1 MINSKIILKSKII
14 LSGDDNFNCMILK
27 VMILLSDMINK
38 PIHNIEISKFKR
50 NPYPDLKEMRDVN
63 PICFVPQLNATMI
76 CDRDSIYE
84 CEKNT
89 DVFSSVQPKG
99 LMTVLMGQNMMR
111 KDGEDHLRERKTIFK
126 TISPKT
132 SRDHWKDKFENIAD
146 NIVNKIKVLK
156 FGDLLTLYATE
167 LSAECLK
174 LVTGLT
180 NMTSS
185 EMDRVSQGMIDGC
198 ANYIGD
204 EEIEEHCNNCTE
216 SIDAHINEMIGKIQT
231 NSDFSL
237 LSTMLA
243 GNLSPS
249 QISAN
254 IKLAISGGQNEP
266 RDAIA
271 GCIWAALNFGLK
283 EHLIEKNDWDQLF
296 NEYCRWMSPIGMS
309 PREIAK
315 DFLYKN
321 VAFKKGDRVFLMFSS
336 ANRDEKVF
344 SNPENFDLERDCS
357 KSIHF
362 GAGPHFCA
370 GASIASTMISL
381 VALPK
386 LFSSLPQL
394 KLVKTEK
401 YEFEG
406 WAFRG
411 ITSLE
416 CEW

>member
-1 MINSKIILKSKII
+1 ME
-14 LSGDDNFNCMILK
+14 
-27 VMILLSDMINK
+27 NK
-38 PIHNIEISKFKR
+38 PIHNIDISNFKR
-50 NPYPDLKEMRDVN
+50 NPYPDLKEMRALN
-63 PICFVPQLNATMI
+63 PICFVPQVKATMI

-84 CEKNT
+84 CEKNI

-111 KDGEDHLRERKTIFK
+111 KDGEDHLKERKTIFK
-126 TISPKT
+126 SISPKT
-132 SRDHWKDKFENIAD
+132 SRDHWREKFEAIAD
-146 NIVNKIKVLK
+146 NVINNMKVLK
-156 FGDLLTLYATE
+156 FGDLLTLYARE

-180 NMTSS
+180 NMTSI

-198 ANYIGD
+198 SNYTGNK
-204 EEIEEHCNNCTE
+204 EIEENCNNCTNC
-216 SIDAHINEMIGKIQT
+216 IDTYINEMTSKKQT

-237 LSTMLA
+237 LSSMLE
-243 GNLSPS
+243 GNLSAE

-271 GCIWAALNFGLK
+271 GCIWAVLNFGLK
-283 EHLIEKNDWDQLF
+283 ERLLEKDNWEQLF

-315 DFLYKN
+315 DFVYKN
-321 VAFKKGDRVFLMFSS
+321 VTFKKGDRVFLMFSS

-344 SNPENFDLERDCS
+344 SNSDRFDLERDCS

-362 GAGPHFCA
+362 GAGPHYCA

-386 LFSSLPQL
+386 LFAAFPKL
-394 KLVKTEK
+394 KLVDKEK
-401 YEFEG
+401 YEFDG

-411 ITSLE
+411 ITSLK

>member
-1 MINSKIILKSKII
+1 MK
-14 LSGDDNFNCMILK
+14 D
-27 VMILLSDMINK
+27 K
-38 PIHNIEISKFKR
+38 PIHNIDFFNFKH
-50 NPYPDLKEMRDVN
+50 NPYPDLKEMRSSN
-63 PICFVPQLNATMI
+63 PICYVPQVKATMI

-89 DVFSSVQPKG
+89 DVFSSVQPQG
-99 LMTVLMGQNMMR
+99 LMTILMGQNMMR
-111 KDGEDHLRERKTIFK
+111 KDGKDHFEERKTIFK

-132 SRDHWKDKFENIAD
+132 SRDHWKSKFETIAD
-146 NIVNKIKVLK
+146 NTINKIRAIKS
-156 FGDLLTLYATE
+156 GDLLTLYARE

-180 NMTSS
+180 NMTAT

-198 ANYIGD
+198 SNYTGD
-204 EEIEEHCNNCTE
+204 SNVEQYCNNCTE
-216 SIDAHINEMIGKIQT
+216 SIDAHINEIIGKVNINT
-231 NSDFSL
+231 DFSL
-237 LSTMLA
+237 ISTMLK
-243 GNLSPS
+243 GNLSAD

-271 GCIWAALNFGLK
+271 GCIWAALNFNLK
-283 EHLIEKNDWDQLF
+283 ELLLEKKNWDQLF

-315 DFLYKN
+315 DYSYKN
-321 VAFKKGDRVFLMFSS
+321 ISFKKGDRVFLMFSS

-344 SNPENFDLERDCS
+344 TDADKFDLERDCS

-362 GAGPHFCA
+362 GAGPHYCA

-386 LFSSLPQL
+386 LFSELP
-394 KLVKTEK
+394 KLRLLGKDK
-401 YEFEG
+401 YNFDG

-411 ITSLE
+411 ITALE
-416 CEW
+416 CAW

>member
-1 MINSKIILKSKII
+1 M
-14 LSGDDNFNCMILK
+14 
-27 VMILLSDMINK
+27 NK
-38 PIHNIEISKFKR
+38 KPTQNIDVLKFKR
-50 NPYPDLKEMRDVN
+50 NPYPDLKEMRANN

-76 CDRDSIYE
+76 CDRESIYE
-84 CEKNT
+84 CEKNIN
-89 DVFSSVQPKG
+89 VFSSVQPQG
-99 LMTVLMGQNMMR
+99 LMTILMGQNMMR
-111 KDGEDHLRERKTIFK
+111 KDGKDHSDERKAIFK

-132 SRDHWKDKFENIAD
+132 SRNHWREKFETIAD
-146 NIVNKIKVLK
+146 NIINKIKELK
-156 FGDLLTLYATE
+156 SGDLLTLYAKE

-180 NMTSS
+180 NMTAA

-198 ANYIGD
+198 SNYTGD
-204 EEIEEHCNNCTE
+204 KNIEEYCNNCTE
-216 SIDAHINEMIGKIQT
+216 SIDAHINEKVGEINRM
-231 NSDFSL
+231 SDFSMI
-237 LSTMLA
+237 SAMLE
-243 GNLSPS
+243 GNLSKD

-271 GCIWAALNFGLK
+271 GCIWAALNFELK
-283 EHLIEKNDWDQLF
+283 ALLLERKNWGQLF

-309 PREIAK
+309 PREIAQ
-315 DFLYKN
+315 DYVYKN
-321 VAFKKGDRVFLMFSS
+321 ATFKKGDRVFLMFSS

-344 SNPENFDLERDCS
+344 TNSNKFDLERDCS

-362 GAGPHFCA
+362 GAGPHYCA

-386 LFSSLPQL
+386 LFAALPEL
-394 KLVKTEK
+394 KLVDKEK
-401 YEFEG
+401 YEFDG

-411 ITSLE
+411 ITSLK

>member
-1 MINSKIILKSKII
+1 MIT
-14 LSGDDNFNCMILK
+14 
-27 VMILLSDMINK
+27 K
-38 PIHNIEISKFKR
+38 PTHDIDVLKFKK
-50 NPYPDLKEMRDVN
+50 NPYPDLQEMRAVN
-63 PICFVPQLNATMI
+63 PICFVPQVNATMI
-76 CDRDSIYE
+76 CDRASIYE

-89 DVFSSVQPKG
+89 DVFSSVQPLG
-99 LMTVLMGQNMMR
+99 LMTILMGQNMMR
-111 KDGEDHLRERKTIFK
+111 KDGKAHAKERKTIFK

-132 SRDHWKDKFENIAD
+132 SQDYWRDKFETIAD
-146 NIVNKIKVLK
+146 NIIEKIKEVK
-156 FGDLLTLYATE
+156 SGDLLSLYAKE

-180 NMTSS
+180 NMPAA

-198 ANYIGD
+198 SNYTGD
-204 EEIEEHCNNCTE
+204 SAIESYCNNCTE
-216 SIDAHINEMIGKIQT
+216 SIDVHINEIVSEINKKP
-231 NSDFSL
+231 DFSMI
-237 LSTMLA
+237 STMLE
-243 GNLSPS
+243 GELSAT

-283 EHLIEKNDWDQLF
+283 KHLLEKKNWSQLF

-315 DFLYKN
+315 DYSYKN
-321 VAFKKGDRVFLMFSS
+321 IIFKKGDRVFLMFSS

-344 SNPENFDLERDCS
+344 NDADQFVLERDCS

-362 GAGPHFCA
+362 GAGPHYCA
-370 GASIASTMISL
+370 GASIATTMISL

-386 LFSSLPQL
+386 LFMALP
-394 KLVKTEK
+394 KLRLVDKEK
-401 YEFEG
+401 YEFDG

-411 ITSLE
+411 INSLE
-416 CEW
+416 CSW

>member
-1 MINSKIILKSKII
+1 ME
-14 LSGDDNFNCMILK
+14 
-27 VMILLSDMINK
+27 NK
-38 PIHNIEISKFKR
+38 PIHNIDISNFKR
-50 NPYPDLKEMRDVN
+50 NPYPDLKEMRASN
-63 PICFVPQLNATMI
+63 PICFVPQVKATMI
-76 CDRDSIYE
+76 CDRNSIYE

-89 DVFSSVQPKG
+89 NVFSSVQPKG

-111 KDGEDHLRERKTIFK
+111 KDGEDHLKERKIIFK
-126 TISPKT
+126 SISPKT
-132 SRDHWKDKFENIAD
+132 SRDHWREKFEAIAD
-146 NIVNKIKVLK
+146 NIVNNIKVLK
-156 FGDLLTLYATE
+156 FGDLLTLYARE

-180 NMTSS
+180 NMTSI

-198 ANYIGD
+198 SNYTGNKEV
-204 EEIEEHCNNCTE
+204 EENCNNCTK
-216 SIDAHINEMIGKIQT
+216 SIDTHINEMIGKIQMNT
-231 NSDFSL
+231 DFSL
-237 LSTMLA
+237 LSTMLE
-243 GNLSPS
+243 GNLSAE

-271 GCIWAALNFGLK
+271 GCIWAVLNFGLK
-283 EHLIEKNDWDQLF
+283 ERLLEKDNWEQLF

-315 DFLYKN
+315 DFVYKN
-321 VAFKKGDRVFLMFSS
+321 VTFRKGDRVFLMFSS

-344 SNPENFDLERDCS
+344 SNSDEFDLERDCS

-362 GAGPHFCA
+362 GAGPHYCA

-386 LFSSLPQL
+386 LFAAFPKL
-394 KLVKTEK
+394 KLVDKEK
-401 YEFEG
+401 YEFDG

-411 ITSLE
+411 IKSLE

>member
-1 MINSKIILKSKII
+1 MKNMPTYHIDFL
-14 LSGDDNFNCMILK
+14 
-27 VMILLSDMINK
+27 
-38 PIHNIEISKFKR
+38 KFKQ
-50 NPYPDLKEMRDVN
+50 NPYPDLQEMRADN
-63 PICFVPQLNATMI
+63 PICFVPQVNATMI

-84 CEKNT
+84 CEKNI
-89 DVFSSVQPKG
+89 DVFSSVQPQG
-99 LMTVLMGQNMMR
+99 LMTILMGQNMMR
-111 KDGEDHLRERKTIFK
+111 KDGRAHAEERKTIFK

-132 SRDHWKDKFENIAD
+132 SRDYWRDKFETIAD
-146 NIVNKIKVLK
+146 NIIEKIKDLTS
-156 FGDLLTLYATE
+156 GDLLTIYAKE

-180 NMTSS
+180 NMTAA

-198 ANYIGD
+198 SNYTED
-204 EEIEEHCNNCTE
+204 SAIETYCNNCTE
-216 SIDAHINEMIGKIQT
+216 SIDAHINEIVGAINRKP
-231 NSDFSL
+231 DFSMI
-237 LSTMLA
+237 STMLE
-243 GNLSPS
+243 GNLSAG

-271 GCIWAALNFGLK
+271 GCIWAILNFELK
-283 EHLIEKNDWDQLF
+283 ERLLEKKNWGQLF
-296 NEYCRWMSPIGMS
+296 SEYCRWMSPIGMS

-315 DFLYKN
+315 DYLYKN
-321 VAFKKGDRVFLMFSS
+321 VTFKKGDRVFLMFSS

-344 SNPENFDLERDCS
+344 SNADEFDLERDCS

-362 GAGPHFCA
+362 GAGPHYCA

-386 LFSSLPQL
+386 LFQALP
-394 KLVKTEK
+394 KLTLVDKEK
-401 YEFEG
+401 YEFDG

-416 CEW
+416 CAW

>member
-1 MINSKIILKSKII
+1 ME
-14 LSGDDNFNCMILK
+14 D
-27 VMILLSDMINK
+27 K
-38 PIHNIEISKFKR
+38 PIHNIDISNFKR
-50 NPYPDLKEMRDVN
+50 NPYPDLKEMRALN
-63 PICFVPQLNATMI
+63 PICFVPQVKATMI

-84 CEKNT
+84 CEKNI

-111 KDGEDHLRERKTIFK
+111 KDGEDHLKERKTIFK
-126 TISPKT
+126 SISPKT
-132 SRDHWKDKFENIAD
+132 SRDHWREKFEAIAD
-146 NIVNKIKVLK
+146 NIVNNIKVLK
-156 FGDLLTLYATE
+156 FGDLLTLYARE

-180 NMTSS
+180 NMTSI

-198 ANYIGD
+198 SNYTGNK
-204 EEIEEHCNNCTE
+204 EIEENCNNCTN
-216 SIDAHINEMIGKIQT
+216 SIDTHINEMTGKIQMNT
-231 NSDFSL
+231 DFSL
-237 LSTMLA
+237 LSTMLE
-243 GNLSPS
+243 GNLSAE

-271 GCIWAALNFGLK
+271 GCIWAVLNFGLK
-283 EHLIEKNDWDQLF
+283 ERLLEKNNWEQLF

-315 DFLYKN
+315 DFVYKN
-321 VAFKKGDRVFLMFSS
+321 VTFKKGDRVFLMFSS

-344 SNPENFDLERDCS
+344 SNSDEFDLERDCS

-362 GAGPHFCA
+362 GAGPHYCA

-386 LFSSLPQL
+386 LFAAFPKL
-394 KLVKTEK
+394 KLVDKEK
-401 YEFEG
+401 YEFDG

-411 ITSLE
+411 ITSLK

>member
-1 MINSKIILKSKII
+1 MKNTPTYNINVL
-14 LSGDDNFNCMILK
+14 
-27 VMILLSDMINK
+27 
-38 PIHNIEISKFKR
+38 KFKQ
-50 NPYPDLKEMRDVN
+50 NPYPDLQEMRAQN
-63 PICFVPQLNATMI
+63 PICFVPQVNATMI

-89 DVFSSVQPKG
+89 DVFSSVQPLG
-99 LMTVLMGQNMMR
+99 LMTILMGQNMMR
-111 KDGEDHLRERKTIFK
+111 KDGEAHAKERKTIFK

-132 SRDHWKDKFENIAD
+132 SRDYWREKFETIAD
-146 NIVNKIKVLK
+146 TIIEKIKGLK
-156 FGDLLTLYATE
+156 SGDLLTLYAKE

-180 NMTSS
+180 NMTAD

-198 ANYIGD
+198 SNYAGD
-204 EEIEEHCNNCTE
+204 SAIKTYCNNCTE
-216 SIDAHINEMIGKIQT
+216 SIDAHINEIVYEINSSSGFSMI
-231 NSDFSL
+231 
-237 LSTMLA
+237 STMLE
-243 GNLSPS
+243 GNLSAD

-271 GCIWAALNFGLK
+271 GCIWAALNFELK
-283 EHLIEKNDWDQLF
+283 ELLLEKKNWEQLF

-315 DFLYKN
+315 DYSYKN
-321 VAFKKGDRVFLMFSS
+321 ITFKKGDRVFLMFSS

-344 SNPENFDLERDCS
+344 TNADEFALERDCS

-362 GAGPHFCA
+362 GAGPHYCA
-370 GASIASTMISL
+370 GASIANTMISL

-386 LFSSLPQL
+386 LFMALPKLSLVE
-394 KLVKTEK
+394 KEK
-401 YEFEG
+401 YEFDG

-411 ITSLE
+411 IKSLE
-416 CEW
+416 CAW

>member
-1 MINSKIILKSKII
+1 ME
-14 LSGDDNFNCMILK
+14 D
-27 VMILLSDMINK
+27 K
-38 PIHNIEISKFKR
+38 PIHNIDISNFKR
-50 NPYPDLKEMRDVN
+50 NPYPDLKEMRALN
-63 PICFVPQLNATMI
+63 PICFVPQVKATMI

-84 CEKNT
+84 CEKNI

-111 KDGEDHLRERKTIFK
+111 KDGEDHLKERKTIFK
-126 TISPKT
+126 SISPKT
-132 SRDHWKDKFENIAD
+132 SRDHWREKFETIAD
-146 NIVNKIKVLK
+146 NIVNNIKVLK
-156 FGDLLTLYATE
+156 FGDLLTLYARE

-180 NMTSS
+180 NMTSI

-198 ANYIGD
+198 SNYTGNK
-204 EEIEEHCNNCTE
+204 EIEENCNNCTK
-216 SIDAHINEMIGKIQT
+216 SIDTHIDEMISKRQT

-237 LSTMLA
+237 LSTMLE
-243 GNLSPS
+243 GNLSAE

-271 GCIWAALNFGLK
+271 GCIWAVLNFGLK
-283 EHLIEKNDWDQLF
+283 ERLQEKDNWAQLF

-315 DFLYKN
+315 DFVYKN
-321 VAFKKGDRVFLMFSS
+321 VTFKKGDRVFLMFSS

-344 SNPENFDLERDCS
+344 SNSDEFDLERDCS

-362 GAGPHFCA
+362 GAGPHYCA

-386 LFSSLPQL
+386 LFAALPKL
-394 KLVKTEK
+394 KLVDKEK
-401 YEFEG
+401 YEFDG

>member
-1 MINSKIILKSKII
+1 ME
-14 LSGDDNFNCMILK
+14 D
-27 VMILLSDMINK
+27 K
-38 PIHNIEISKFKR
+38 PIHNIDISNFKR
-50 NPYPDLKEMRDVN
+50 NPYPDLKEMRALN
-63 PICFVPQLNATMI
+63 PICFVPQVKATMI

-84 CEKNT
+84 CEKNI

-111 KDGEDHLRERKTIFK
+111 KDGEDHLKERKTIFK
-126 TISPKT
+126 SISPKT
-132 SRDHWKDKFENIAD
+132 SRDHWREKFEAIAD
-146 NIVNKIKVLK
+146 NIVNNIKVLK
-156 FGDLLTLYATE
+156 FGDLLTLYARE

-180 NMTSS
+180 NMTSI

-198 ANYIGD
+198 SNYTGNK
-204 EEIEEHCNNCTE
+204 EIEENCNNCTN
-216 SIDAHINEMIGKIQT
+216 SIDTHINEMIGKIQMNT
-231 NSDFSL
+231 DFSL
-237 LSTMLA
+237 LSTMLE
-243 GNLSPS
+243 GNLSAE

-271 GCIWAALNFGLK
+271 GCIWAVLNFGLK
-283 EHLIEKNDWDQLF
+283 ERLLEKDNWEQLF

-315 DFLYKN
+315 DFVYKN
-321 VAFKKGDRVFLMFSS
+321 VTFKKGDRVFLMFSS

-344 SNPENFDLERDCS
+344 SNSDEFDLERDCS

-362 GAGPHFCA
+362 GAGPHYCA

-386 LFSSLPQL
+386 LFAAFPKL
-394 KLVKTEK
+394 KLVDKEK
-401 YEFEG
+401 YEFDG

>member
-1 MINSKIILKSKII
+1 ME
-14 LSGDDNFNCMILK
+14 D
-27 VMILLSDMINK
+27 K
-38 PIHNIEISKFKR
+38 PIHNIDISNFKR
-50 NPYPDLKEMRDVN
+50 NPYPDLKEMRALN
-63 PICFVPQLNATMI
+63 PICFVPQVKATMI

-84 CEKNT
+84 CEKNI

-99 LMTVLMGQNMMR
+99 LMTILMGQNMMR
-111 KDGEDHLRERKTIFK
+111 KDGEDHLKERKTIFK
-126 TISPKT
+126 SISPKT
-132 SRDHWKDKFENIAD
+132 SRDHWREKFEAIAD

-156 FGDLLTLYATE
+156 FGDLLTLYARE

-180 NMTSS
+180 NMTSI

-198 ANYIGD
+198 SNYTD
-204 EEIEEHCNNCTE
+204 NKEIEENCNNCTK
-216 SIDAHINEMIGKIQT
+216 SIDTHINEMIGKIQMNT
-231 NSDFSL
+231 DFSL
-237 LSTMLA
+237 LSTMLE
-243 GNLSPS
+243 GNLSAE

-271 GCIWAALNFGLK
+271 GCIWAVLNFGLK
-283 EHLIEKNDWDQLF
+283 ERLQEKGNWEQLF

-315 DFLYKN
+315 DFVYKN
-321 VAFKKGDRVFLMFSS
+321 VTFKKGDRVFLMFSS

-344 SNPENFDLERDCS
+344 TNSDQFDLERDCS

-362 GAGPHFCA
+362 GAGPHYCA

-386 LFSSLPQL
+386 LFAAFPKL
-394 KLVKTEK
+394 KLVDKEK
-401 YEFEG
+401 YEFDG

-411 ITSLE
+411 ITSLK

>member
-1 MINSKIILKSKII
+1 ME
-14 LSGDDNFNCMILK
+14 
-27 VMILLSDMINK
+27 NK
-38 PIHNIEISKFKR
+38 PIHNIDISNFKR
-50 NPYPDLKEMRDVN
+50 NPYPDLKEMRASN
-63 PICFVPQLNATMI
+63 PICFVPQVKATMI

-84 CEKNT
+84 CEKNI

-111 KDGEDHLRERKTIFK
+111 KDGEDHLKERKTIFK
-126 TISPKT
+126 SISPKT
-132 SRDHWKDKFENIAD
+132 SRDHWREKFEAIAD
-146 NIVNKIKVLK
+146 NIVNNIKVLK
-156 FGDLLTLYATE
+156 FGDLLTLYARE

-180 NMTSS
+180 NMTSI

-198 ANYIGD
+198 SNYTGNK
-204 EEIEEHCNNCTE
+204 EIEENCNNCTN
-216 SIDAHINEMIGKIQT
+216 SIDTHINEMIGKIQMNT
-231 NSDFSL
+231 DFSL
-237 LSTMLA
+237 LSTMLE
-243 GNLSPS
+243 GNLSAE

-271 GCIWAALNFGLK
+271 GCIWAVLNFGLK
-283 EHLIEKNDWDQLF
+283 ERLLEKDNWEQLF

-315 DFLYKN
+315 DFVYKN
-321 VAFKKGDRVFLMFSS
+321 VTFKKGDRVFLMFSS
-336 ANRDEKVF
+336 ANRDERVF
-344 SNPENFDLERDCS
+344 ANSDKFDLERDCS

-362 GAGPHFCA
+362 GAGPHYCA

-386 LFSSLPQL
+386 LFAAFPKL
-394 KLVKTEK
+394 KLVDKEK
-401 YEFEG
+401 YEFDG

-411 ITSLE
+411 ITSLK

>member
-1 MINSKIILKSKII
+1 ME
-14 LSGDDNFNCMILK
+14 D
-27 VMILLSDMINK
+27 K
-38 PIHNIEISKFKR
+38 PIHNIDISNFKR
-50 NPYPDLKEMRDVN
+50 NPYPDLKEMRALN
-63 PICFVPQLNATMI
+63 PICFVPQVKATMI

-84 CEKNT
+84 CEKNI

-111 KDGEDHLRERKTIFK
+111 KDGEDHLKERKTIFK
-126 TISPKT
+126 SISPKT
-132 SRDHWKDKFENIAD
+132 SRDHWREKFEAIAD
-146 NIVNKIKVLK
+146 NIVNNIKVLK
-156 FGDLLTLYATE
+156 FGDLLTLYARE

-180 NMTSS
+180 NMTSI

-198 ANYIGD
+198 SNYTGNK
-204 EEIEEHCNNCTE
+204 EIEENCNNCTN
-216 SIDAHINEMIGKIQT
+216 SIDTHINEMIGKIQMNT
-231 NSDFSL
+231 DFSL
-237 LSTMLA
+237 LSTMLE
-243 GNLSPS
+243 GNLSAE

-271 GCIWAALNFGLK
+271 GCIWAVLNFGLK
-283 EHLIEKNDWDQLF
+283 EQLLEKDNWEQLF

-315 DFLYKN
+315 DFVYKN
-321 VAFKKGDRVFLMFSS
+321 VTFKKGDRVFLMFSS

-344 SNPENFDLERDCS
+344 SNSDEFDLERDCS

-362 GAGPHFCA
+362 GAGPHYCA

-386 LFSSLPQL
+386 LFAAFPKL
-394 KLVKTEK
+394 KLVDKEK
-401 YEFEG
+401 YEFDG

-411 ITSLE
+411 ITSLK

>member
-1 MINSKIILKSKII
+1 ME
-14 LSGDDNFNCMILK
+14 D
-27 VMILLSDMINK
+27 K
-38 PIHNIEISKFKR
+38 PIHNIDISNFKR
-50 NPYPDLKEMRDVN
+50 NPYPDLKEMRALN
-63 PICFVPQLNATMI
+63 PICFVPQVKATMI

-84 CEKNT
+84 CEKNI

-111 KDGEDHLRERKTIFK
+111 KDGENHLKERKTIFK
-126 TISPKT
+126 SISPKT
-132 SRDHWKDKFENIAD
+132 SRDHWREKFEAIAD
-146 NIVNKIKVLK
+146 NIVNNIKVLK
-156 FGDLLTLYATE
+156 FGDLLTLYARE

-180 NMTSS
+180 NMTSI

-198 ANYIGD
+198 SNYTGNK
-204 EEIEEHCNNCTE
+204 EIEENCNNCTN
-216 SIDAHINEMIGKIQT
+216 SIDTHINEMISKKQT

-237 LSTMLA
+237 LSTMLE
-243 GNLSPS
+243 GNLSAE

-271 GCIWAALNFGLK
+271 GCIWAVLNFGLK
-283 EHLIEKNDWDQLF
+283 ERLLEKDNWEQLF

-315 DFLYKN
+315 DFVYKN
-321 VAFKKGDRVFLMFSS
+321 VTFKKGDRVFLMFSS

-344 SNPENFDLERDCS
+344 SNSDEFDLERDCS

-362 GAGPHFCA
+362 GAGPHYCA

-386 LFSSLPQL
+386 LFAAFPKL
-394 KLVKTEK
+394 KLVDKEK
-401 YEFEG
+401 YEFDG

-411 ITSLE
+411 ITSLK

>member
-1 MINSKIILKSKII
+1 ME
-14 LSGDDNFNCMILK
+14 
-27 VMILLSDMINK
+27 NK
-38 PIHNIEISKFKR
+38 PIHNIDISNFKR
-50 NPYPDLKEMRDVN
+50 NPYPDLKEMRALN
-63 PICFVPQLNATMI
+63 PICFVPQVKATMI

-84 CEKNT
+84 CEKNI

-111 KDGEDHLRERKTIFK
+111 KDGEDHLKERKTIFK
-126 TISPKT
+126 SISPKT
-132 SRDHWKDKFENIAD
+132 SRDHWREKFEAIAD
-146 NIVNKIKVLK
+146 NIVNNIKVLK
-156 FGDLLTLYATE
+156 FGDLLTLYARE

-180 NMTSS
+180 NMTSI

-198 ANYIGD
+198 SNYTGNK
-204 EEIEEHCNNCTE
+204 EIEENCNNCTN
-216 SIDAHINEMIGKIQT
+216 SIDTHINEMISKKHT

-237 LSTMLA
+237 LSTMLE
-243 GNLSPS
+243 GNLSAE

-271 GCIWAALNFGLK
+271 GCIWAVLNFGLK
-283 EHLIEKNDWDQLF
+283 ERLLEKENWEQLF
-296 NEYCRWMSPIGMS
+296 IEYCRWMSPIGMS

-315 DFLYKN
+315 DFVYKN
-321 VAFKKGDRVFLMFSS
+321 VTFKKGDRVFLMFSS
-336 ANRDEKVF
+336 ANRDERVF
-344 SNPENFDLERDCS
+344 ASSDEFDLERDCS

-362 GAGPHFCA
+362 GAGPHYCA

-386 LFSSLPQL
+386 LFAAFPKL
-394 KLVKTEK
+394 KLVDKEK
-401 YEFEG
+401 YEFDG